1 MSRLLPL
8 RPVHIAFEKVPV
20 RLAISDVAPLHLVSE
35 QTKKSA
41 KYLQIAASIREI
53 GLVEPPV
60 VARDKTEKGKY
71 LLLDGHLR
79 LTVLREMGEIE
90 VTCLVSTDDEAF
102 TYNKRVNRLVIVQE
116 HRMIVEAIERGVSE
130 ERIARALNLDVKTI
144 HLKVQLLHG
153 ICPEAAELL
162 KDKPIATGAAWTL
175 KRMAPFRQ
183 IEAATLMV
191 AMNKYTT
198 SYAKT
203 LLAATPQDQLADRS
217 KPKAIKGLTEEQT
230 ALIQRESENLQ
241 REFKLAERSYG
252 SDHLDLV
259 LAKGYL
265 STLLGNRRVV
275 RYLAQHQ
282 NEILKEFQKIA
293 ETDQTAA

>member
-8 RPVHIAFEKVPV
+8 RSVHMAFEKVAV
-20 RLAISDVAPLHLVSE
+20 RLAISDIAPLHLVGE
-35 QTKKSA
+35 QIKKSA
-41 KYLQIAASIREI
+41 KYLQIAASVREI

-60 VARDKTEKGKY
+60 VARDKSEKGKY

-79 LTVLREMGEIE
+79 LAALREMGEGE

-183 IEAATLMV
+183 IEAANLMI

-241 REFKLAERSYG
+241 REFKLAEQSYG

-265 STLLGNRRVV
+265 STLLANRRVV

-282 NEILKEFQKIA
+282 NGILKEFQKIA

>member
-8 RPVHIAFEKVPV
+8 RLVHMAFEKVPV
-20 RLAISDVAPLHLVSE
+20 RLAISDIVPLHLVSE

-41 KYLQIAASIREI
+41 KYLQIAASVREI
-53 GLVEPPV
+53 GLVEPPI
-60 VARDKTEKGKY
+60 VARDRREKGKY

-79 LTVLREMGEIE
+79 LTALREMGEVE

-102 TYNKRVNRLVIVQE
+102 TYNKRVNRLVILQE

-130 ERIARALNLDVKTI
+130 DRIARALNLDVKTI
-144 HLKVQLLHG
+144 HLKVKLLHG

-183 IEAATLMV
+183 IEAANLMI
-191 AMNKYTT
+191 AMNKYST

-203 LLAATPQDQLADRS
+203 LLVATPQDQLADRG
-217 KPKAIKGLTEEQT
+217 KPKAIKGLTAEQT

-241 REFKLAERSYG
+241 REFKLAEQSYG

-265 STLLGNRRVV
+265 STLLANRRVV
-275 RYLAQHQ
+275 RYLAQSQ